1 MIYLDNSAT
10 TYPKPPQVRQA
21 VARALGELG
30 ANPGRGG
37 YPMSQRTA
45 QAVYRCRSLAA
56 EFFGA
61 PGPECVIFQPS
72 CTQALNLVLKGALK
86 QGDHVV
92 VSDLEHNAVM
102 RPLTALSARGVT
114 YTLAKTVPGDNDATL
129 DAFRQAMGPRTKL
142 VVCTQA
148 SNVFGF
154 RLPVERV
161 AALCHQYGAKLCVDA
176 AQSAGLVPIHLQRD
190 GIDYLCCAGH
200 KGLYG
205 PMGVGL
211 LVLRDPADG
220 LVPLVEGGTGT
231 QSRSLAQPED
241 SPERYESGTLN
252 VPGIAGLEAG
262 LLFVRRQGPQALC
275 QKELALLARLHRQL
289 ARFPG
294 VELYTGEPRAP
305 YFLPVLS
312 FNLRGMESEAVGER
326 LGQAGI
332 AVRCGLHCAPLA
344 HQKLGTQ
351 QGTVRVSPSAFTRRE
366 EIDALARQVGRLCRE
381 KV

>member
-72 CTQALNLVLKGALK
+72 CTQALNLVLKGSLK

-102 RPLTALSARGVT
+102 RPLTALSVRGVT

-154 RLPVERV
+154 RLPVERI

-211 LVLRDPADG
+211 LVLRDPAAG

-262 LLFVRRQGPQALC
+262 HLFVRRQGPQALC

-289 ARFPG
+289 AGLPG
-294 VELYTGEPRAP
+294 VELYTEEPRAP

>member
-56 EFFGA
+56 AFFGA
-61 PGPECVIFQPS
+61 PGPECVVFQPS

-154 RLPVERV
+154 RLPVERI

-211 LVLRDPADG
+211 LVLRDPADS
-220 LVPLVEGGTGT
+220 LAPLVEGGTGT